1 MNEGG
6 EKGNKLQ
13 LPPIICTTATHD
25 GNDHRDDDV
34 DDESDLLTKVRPTTF
49 FALRLHLFY
58 FRKNFTFE
66 NVI

>member
-25 GNDHRDDDV
+25 GNDHRDDV